1 MADYVSDVVNQTS
14 AVVDA
19 IPSLATGATPA
30 LSTLEAD
37 VSYIVNYLGGGT
49 TGVNALNNLFT
60 ANVDSWTTLAGLD
73 FGYFRAQLN
82 QNGYYIG
89 FYSDVEAAF
98 VKAYKA
104 QILEDSGDFNS
115 LNVQPDD
122 YIFQF
127 RAAWIAFTNS
137 LPPQGVNP
145 NAQPTPLELFS
156 EWRKFTAKTATILE
170 STSNNIVV
178 NDANGSTTTP
188 RSLPSFEGA
197 FNAYFPSL
205 RDKIDTA
212 TGKTFFQEALQQF
225 YNQAIS
231 IGGYFIPSQ
240 FFGTWVNNLQE
251 ISKSLPSLSS
261 TVLST
266 TPLNDSRILNDIFAL
281 LVSMIGSLQNVAAA
295 QSNRLAIYTSWQKA
309 YNSLLNQVHVFTA
322 TSTDLFSDGN
332 FGLDKSTLAKRRN
345 DVQGTF
351 NPALTQ
357 TITSYKDVVTDDAKA
372 LQSRVNQSS
381 DAFNEQA
388 NTATA
393 ILQQLSTILSSIFR

>member
-1 MADYVSDVVNQTS
+1 MSDYISNVVNQTS

-19 IPSLATGATPA
+19 IPSLATGTPA
-30 LSTLEAD
+30 ALTDLEAD
-37 VSYIVNYLGGGT
+37 VAYIVNYLGGS
-49 TGVNALNNLFT
+49 NQLNNLFA
-60 ANVDSWTTLAGLD
+60 ANVESWSSLVGLD
-73 FGYFRAQLN
+73 FGNFRLKLN
-82 QNGYYIG
+82 QNNYFIG

-98 VKAYKA
+98 VQAYKA
-104 QILEDSGDFNS
+104 QILAESGDFAL
-115 LNVQPDD
+115 LNVPPSA
-122 YIFQF
+122 YSTQF
-127 RAAWIAFTNS
+127 RAAWLAFTSS
-137 LPPQGVNP
+137 LPPHGVNAS
-145 NAQPTPLELFS
+145 AQPTALELFT
-156 EWRKFTAKTATILE
+156 EWRKFTAKTATIME
-170 STSNNIVV
+170 STSDNIVV
-178 NDANGSTTTP
+178 NDANGSTTAP

-197 FNAYFPSL
+197 FNTYFPL
-205 RDKIDTA
+205 LKDRVDTA
-212 TGKTFFQEALQQF
+212 TGKTFFAEAIEQF
-225 YNQAIS
+225 YNQV
-231 IGGYFIPSQ
+231 IGVTGYFIPSQ

-251 ISKSLPSLSS
+251 ISKSLPSISS

-266 TPLNDSRILNDIFAL
+266 TPLNDSRILNEIFAL

-295 QSNRLAIYTSWQKA
+295 QSNRLALYTSWQKA

-322 TSTDLFSDGN
+322 TSSDLFADGN

>member
-19 IPSLATGATPA
+19 IPSLSTGSPAA

-37 VSYIVNYLGGGT
+37 VAHIVNALGGGT
-49 TGVNALNNLFT
+49 TGINAFNNMFAT
-60 ANVDSWTTLAGLD
+60 NVESWASLTGLD
-73 FGYFRAQLN
+73 FGGFRFKLN
-82 QNGYYIG
+82 QNGYSIG
-89 FYSDVEAAF
+89 FYSDAEAEF

-104 QILEDSGDFNS
+104 QILESSGDFAL
-115 LNVQPDD
+115 LNLQPDD

-127 RAAWIAFTNS
+127 RAAWLAFTNS

-145 NAQPTPLELFS
+145 NAQPTPLELFT

-170 STSNNIVV
+170 STSSNIVV
-178 NDANGSTTTP
+178 NDVNGSTTAP
-188 RSLPSFEGA
+188 RSLPSFESA
-197 FNAYFPSL
+197 FNAYFPNL
-205 RDKIDTA
+205 KDKIDTA
-212 TGKTFFQEALQQF
+212 TGKTFFQEALEQF
-225 YNQAIS
+225 YTQVINVA
-231 IGGYFIPSQ
+231 GYFIPSQ
-240 FFGTWVNNLQE
+240 FFGTWASNLEE
-251 ISKSLPSLSS
+251 ISKSLPSISS

-295 QSNRLAIYTSWQKA
+295 QSNRLALYTSWQKG

-322 TSTDLFSDGN
+322 TSSDLLADGN
-332 FGLDKSTLAKRRN
+332 FALDKSTLAKRRN